1 MNLLTFLLAASYKK
15 IHLTGLF
22 FLIIFPLISCVA
34 DVGAHE
40 PNKNSVVVNP
50 TVEALFTP
58 GDKIAR
64 RIVDLIDDAKHDIK
78 IQAYGFTNTAITNA
92 LVAAKRRGV
101 DVQIIE
107 DDGEYLNINNF
118 SKTKLD
124 SLKATGA
131 KIYLDSEHAI
141 AHNKIILID
150 ASTPQ
155 HALITGSYNFTQA
168 AEKNNAENVLLIRA
182 NADIIAAYLAN
193 WKKHVAHS
201 TPLP

>member
-1 MNLLTFLLAASYKK
+1 
-15 IHLTGLF
+15 
-22 FLIIFPLISCVA
+22 LISCVA
-34 DVGAHE
+34 DAGARE
-40 PNKNSVVVNP
+40 PNKNSAAVNG

-64 RIVDLIDDAKHDIK
+64 RIGDLIDDAKHDIK
-78 IQAYGFTNTAITNA
+78 IQAYGFTNSAITNA
-92 LVAAKRRGV
+92 LIAAKRRGI

-107 DDGEYLNINNF
+107 DDGEYLNINGF
-118 SKTKLD
+118 SKIKLD
-124 SLKATGA
+124 SLKAAGA

-150 ASTPQ
+150 ADTPQ

-182 NADIIAAYLAN
+182 NAEIIAAYLAN
-193 WKKHVAHS
+193 WKKHAAHS
-201 TPLP
+201 TLLP